1 MKCPWKAVCG
11 EAFAPAG
18 DSLVGMRLEQIQ
30 AALRDEGLDG
40 WLFFDH
46 HRRDP
51 LAYRV
56 LQFTPGSMVTRRWF
70 YYIPAVGEPRGL
82 VHKIEAQTLAPLPG
96 QHSLYAGWSTLVDGL
111 KTLLGGGRRV
121 AMQYSPNC
129 AVPYV
134 AMVDAGTVELVRG
147 LGVEV
152 VTAANLIQFFEARW
166 TEEQLVMHLE
176 AARKVDAIRRQA
188 FERVGAKLR
197 ASERVTEW
205 DMQQFILSR
214 FAEEGLTT
222 DHGPDIA
229 VNANASNP
237 HYEPKQ
243 DASAEI
249 KRGDLVLMDMWAKLD
264 RPDAVFY
271 DITWVGFCGTEP
283 PPQVECVFT
292 VVRDARDR
300 AIARVKD
307 AVREKFELRGFEVDD
322 AAREHV
328 RAQGFEEFFFHRTG
342 HSIGTE
348 VHGSGANMDNLETHD
363 ERRVIP
369 WTCFSVE
376 PGIYLPEFGI
386 RLEVDVFVGD
396 REARVTGEVQDKL
409 VLI

>member
-1 MKCPWKAVCG
+1 
-11 EAFAPAG
+11 
-18 DSLVGMRLEQIQ
+18 MRLDQIQ
-30 AALRDEGLDG
+30 SALRDEGLDG

-70 YYIPAVGEPRGL
+70 YYIPAAGEPRAL
-82 VHKIEAQTLAPLPG
+82 VHKIEAETLAALPG
-96 QHSLYAGWSTLVDGL
+96 QRFLYAGWSTLVDGIKAIL
-111 KTLLGGGRRV
+111 RGGRRV
-121 AMQYSPNC
+121 AMQYSPDC

-134 AMVDAGTVELVRG
+134 SMVDAGTVELVRG

-152 VTAANLIQFFEARW
+152 VSSANLIQYFEARW
-166 TEEQLVMHLE
+166 TAEQLAMHLE
-176 AARKVDAIRRQA
+176 AAQKIDQIRRQA

-197 ASERVTEW
+197 AAERVTEW
-205 DMQQFILSR
+205 EMQQFILER
-214 FAEEGLTT
+214 FADQGLTT

-243 DASAEI
+243 YACTDI
-249 KRGDLVLMDMWAKLD
+249 KRGDVVLMDMWAKLN
-264 RPDAVFY
+264 RPEAVFY
-271 DITWVGFCGTEP
+271 DITWVGYCGSEP
-283 PPQVECVFT
+283 PARVERVFA

-300 AIARVKD
+300 AVQRVMD
-307 AVREKFELRGFEVDD
+307 SVREKRELRGFEVDD

-328 RAQGFEEFFFHRTG
+328 RAEGFEEFFFHRTG

-363 ERRVIP
+363 ERKVIP

-386 RLEVDVFVGD
+386 RLELDVFVGEG
-396 REARVTGEVQDKL
+396 EARVTGEVQNKL